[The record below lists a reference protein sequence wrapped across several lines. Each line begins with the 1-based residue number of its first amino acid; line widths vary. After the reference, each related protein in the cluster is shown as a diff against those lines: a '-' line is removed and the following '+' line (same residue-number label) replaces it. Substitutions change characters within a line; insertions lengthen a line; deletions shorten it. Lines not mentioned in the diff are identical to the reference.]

1 MKNPEDWL
9 VGVAA
14 TLSIGVSGA
23 AEIVDS
29 LLGTMLA
36 ESALL
41 RLCENLPPSVALLLL
56 LLRINSNRGEV
67 VFVGVGGVFTMTGVL
82 CSEPLGG
89 VPGGVLVS
97 MDTARPRDW
106 RAIRSVGAGL
116 CSGVSFTAFFEET
129 SAFAADGS
137 LAESGTAMPK
147 PSFESVE
154 C

>member
-23 AEIVDS
+23 ADMLDN

-41 RLCENLPPSVALLLL
+41 RLCENLPPSPALL

-67 VFVGVGGVFTMTGVL
+67 VFVGVGGVFTMTGVP
-82 CSEPLGG
+82 CSEALGG

-97 MDTARPRDW
+97 METARALDW
-106 RAIRSVGAGL
+106 RATRSVGAGFW
-116 CSGVSFTAFFEET
+116 SGVPFMAFFEKT
-129 SAFAADGS
+129 SDSIADGS
-137 LAESGTAMPK
+137 LAGSGTAMLR
-147 PSFESVE
+147 PSLDSVE

>member
-23 AEIVDS
+23 AEMLDN

-41 RLCENLPPSVALLLL
+41 RLCENLLPSPPLL

-67 VFVGVGGVFTMTGVL
+67 VFVGVGGVFTMTGVP
-82 CSEPLGG
+82 CSEALGG
-89 VPGGVLVS
+89 VPGGVPVS
-97 MDTARPRDW
+97 METARALDW
-106 RAIRSVGAGL
+106 RATRSVCAGL
-116 CSGVSFTAFFEET
+116 WSGVSFMALFEET
-129 SAFAADGS
+129 SDSIADDSWAG
-137 LAESGTAMPK
+137 SGTAMLR
-147 PSFESVE
+147 PSLNSVE